1 MEERI
6 DHGRPRHADPTWPC
20 CCDQDGVEARLDAL
34 DFDIYTVANLA
45 PITGLGREQLACFFR
60 GLTD

>member
-1 MEERI
+1 LAFLLRS
-6 DHGRPRHADPTWPC
+6 RW
-20 CCDQDGVEARLDAL
+20 VEARLDAL